1 MIRSR
6 STSRSKTR
14 TKSRTTR
21 APSRTRTTRFRTAR
35 TTSRYAKKARAP
47 MSRAKVRRTSL
58 FPVNRTITRTQK
70 PQRQTNRSGLIYD
83 DRLGYFVRPPPIFSA
98 ETGIRPRIT
107 QTQFNKP
114 RTPRTIF
121 KSSVWSKHP
130 PQQLRVKTKR
140 NITARIPTKI
150 NRRTPLYEP
159 RNITLGQNMGIN
171 PMLDPKQRY
180 LRPMEKDIFPR
191 PQYQAFADNEPTISD
206 RLAGVLPQGTNMQSQ
221 INNLMS
227 SPLIWYAGAGIGILI
242 ILKVVL

>member
-130 PQQLRVKTKR
+130 PKQLRVKTKQR
-140 NITARIPTKI
+140 RAPIPTQIK
-150 NRRTPLYEP
+150 RRTPLYEP
-159 RNITLGQNMGIN
+159 PTQTLGHDMGIN
-171 PMLDPKQRY
+171 PMINPKQRY
-180 LRPMEKDIFPR
+180 LRPMEKEIFPR
-191 PQYQAFADNEPTISD
+191 PQYQAFADNEPSITD
-206 RLAGVLPQGTNMQSQ
+206 RLAGVLPAGTNMQSQ
-221 INNLMS
+221 LNNLLTNPS
-227 SPLIWYAGAGIGILI
+227 IFYLLAGIAVLI
-242 ILKVVL
+242 ILKVLL